1 MARQIS
7 ICSHVDEE
15 GWDRLRVMSSSVTF
29 AKNAFI
35 LEQDEPVERVFIIT
49 DGMVKLYR
57 LLADGQRQI
66 TGFMGPGDLLG
77 GIKGQGPS
85 GCTAEALTRVEACA
99 FRRPDFLR
107 LVHDYPDLCF
117 SLLIMATD
125 EIEAQHDHLTLLGRK
140 RVEER
145 LATFLLIA
153 SERWQADDGNGSVVS
168 LPMRRGDIADHLGQT
183 VESLSRAF
191 RKLRT
196 LGFIDLP
203 KPNRVILKNLPALY
217 HLAGIEEIPHRQVS
231 LGL

>member
-1 MARQIS
+1 
-7 ICSHVDEE
+7 
-15 GWDRLRVMSSSVTF
+15 MSSAVEF
-29 AKNAFI
+29 AKGAFI
-35 LEQDEPVERVFIIT
+35 LEQDQPVERVFIVT

-66 TGFMGPGDLLG
+66 TGFLGPGDLLG
-77 GIKGQGPS
+77 GIKGHGPS
-85 GCTAEALTRVEACA
+85 GCAAQALTTVEACA

-145 LATFLLIA
+145 LAAFLLIA
-153 SERWQADDGNGSVVS
+153 SDRWRADDGDGSIVS
-168 LPMRRGDIADHLGQT
+168 LPMRRADIADHLGQT
-183 VESLSRAF
+183 AESLSRAF

-196 LGFIDLP
+196 LGYIDLP
-203 KPNRVILKNLPALY
+203 KPNRVILKNLPGLC
-217 HLAGIEEIPHRQVS
+217 HLAGFEEIPHRQVS